1 MIAFKLLAATAALPA
16 AVNGAGTATAHSP
29 APTIK
34 SEHTTRSASHAR
46 AGTASAPRSAYGC
59 NQEVCISVVGNGTYV
74 KTWAT
79 SAYPSYAYRCT
90 WANYWANGK
99 LLYSG
104 SLQCRSDYYYY
115 DSVGIY
121 GNVKA
126 GSQVCNTWYG
136 IPGKPC
142 ESIH

>member
-1 MIAFKLLAATAALPA
+1 MIAFKLLAAAAVLPA
-16 AVNGAGTATAHSP
+16 VSNGTPATAHSA

-34 SEHTTRSASHAR
+34 HENTTHR
-46 AGTASAPRSAYGC
+46 AGTTIAPRSAYGC
-59 NQEVCISVVGNGTYV
+59 NQDVCISVVGNGTYV

-104 SLQCRSDYYYY
+104 ALQCRSDYYYF